1 MGATGTWPDPMPG
14 MMEVLPT
21 PSLDTELQPGDVLLV
36 TYQLIQAGDWL
47 VNYQVARIE
56 SKLAEDGRFR
66 IEAYAWDPE
75 ALTITFQATLRDQP
89 LEKFEPLEAG
99 FGGKAIAVV
108 VALIAG
114 AAWGFLYDE
123 GKIIRLFKGQTKAEQ
138 AADSVAA
145 INANPDLTLEQKA
158 QLATAAIQDVSKK
171 SDIGLTAILIF
182 GGLAVLAMFWLG
194 VKR

>member
-47 VNYQVARIE
+47 VNYQVGRIE
-56 SKLAEDGRFR
+56 SKLAEDGRFQ
-66 IEAYAWDPE
+66 ISAYAWDPE
-75 ALTITFQATLRDQP
+75 ALTITFKATLRDQP

-99 FGGKAIAVV
+99 GGGKAIAVV
-108 VALIAG
+108 LGLIA
-114 AAWGFLYDE
+114 AAVWGFLYDSD
-123 GKIIRLFKGQTKAEQ
+123 KVIRLFRGHTKAEQ
-138 AADSVAA
+138 GVADLEAIANSGLPAEQQKALSEAA
-145 INANPDLTLEQKA
+145 IKNVTRPA
-158 QLATAAIQDVSKK
+158 
-171 SDIGLTAILIF
+171 DIGLTAILIF
-182 GGLAVLAMFWLG
+182 GGLAVLAMFWFG